1 MSVPPS
7 TARSLGASVLDR
19 RFVGHLV
26 RSAVPLL
33 SLAAVILV
41 LLAVGHSWWELL
53 LVAAFGLL
61 ATQPTLAP
69 EARPARYRGMPTPD
83 DDPEGREWRSTPSD
97 EALMPSR
104 VMRPAAFPSGRAS

>member
-1 MSVPPS
+1 M
-7 TARSLGASVLDR
+7 LDR

-26 RSAVPLL
+26 RSTVPLL

-53 LVAAFGLL
+53 LVATFGLL

-69 EARPARYRGMPTPD
+69 EARPARYRGMPTS

-97 EALMPSR
+97 EAPMPSR